1 LASHFNTDSALHHP
15 YANLVTD
22 PLQTTS
28 GLAEIRGT
36 EGRYPVFI
44 GPALQYHRLRHRSGQ
59 LSDQL
64 CHLCGADFVPAT
76 FACHTDANGD
86 PYTYIHAHGHLDL
99 HAYLDAGFY
108 GYTDSHCD
116 AQPNAYLDADFY
128 RYTDGHCDA
137 HNNEHADGY
146 RNTNDGPTDG
156 YRYPIALGHLHRR
169 AHGYI
174 YHPHAHGDTTAPHGY
189 ALAAPRGLA
198 HTYKR
203 VGQQERRSG

>member
-1 LASHFNTDSALHHP
+1 LASNFNTDSSLHHP
-15 YANLVTD
+15 YANPVTD

-28 GLAEIRGT
+28 GLAEIRGA
-36 EGRYPVFI
+36 ERRYLVFV

-59 LSDQL
+59 LSDRL

-76 FACHTDANGD
+76 FACHTDADGD
-86 PYTYIHAHGHLDL
+86 PYTYIHAHGYLDL

-108 GYTDSHCD
+108 GYTDGHCD
-116 AQPNAYLDADFY
+116 AQPNGY
-128 RYTDGHCDA
+128 A
-137 HNNEHADGY
+137 HNNGHADGNRDPDDGPTDGN

-156 YRYPIALGHLHRR
+156 YCYPIAFGHPHRR

-174 YHPHAHGDTTAPHGY
+174 HHPYAHADTTAPHGY

-198 HTYKR
+198 HQR
-203 VGQQERRSG
+203 VGQQEQRSG